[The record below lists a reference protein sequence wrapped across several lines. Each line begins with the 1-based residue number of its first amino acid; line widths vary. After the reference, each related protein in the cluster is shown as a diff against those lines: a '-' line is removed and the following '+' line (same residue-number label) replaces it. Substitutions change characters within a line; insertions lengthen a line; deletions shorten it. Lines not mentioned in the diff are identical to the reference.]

1 MNHHTFLKRYFP
13 ILKRYFFI
21 GNQRT
26 SIPFIIQR
34 IDHPARFIQSIPPS
48 TE

>member
-1 MNHHTFLKRYFP
+1 MNHHTFLKRYF
-13 ILKRYFFI
+13 FM
-21 GNQRT
+21 GNQRI

-34 IDHPARFIQSIPPS
+34 IDHTARFILSIPPN

>member
-1 MNHHTFLKRYFP
+1 MNYHTF
-13 ILKRYFFI
+13 LKRYFFI
-21 GNQRT
+21 GNQRI

-34 IDHPARFIQSIPPS
+34 IDHTTCFIQSIPPS

>member
-1 MNHHTFLKRYFP
+1 MNYHTFLKRYFSIP
-13 ILKRYFFI
+13 MRYFFI
-21 GNQRT
+21 RNQRI

-34 IDHPARFIQSIPPS
+34 IDHTACFIQSIPPS